1 MHFFCKQWCSCAYV
15 SKWKHFL
22 FLHRQEMAQD
32 VVTRSQGKQSGVMQ
46 PTRAPET
53 LSSGT
58 RSPLCLQRL
67 RDLLE
72 LTFLSVTIHST
83 VPLFAFFGKKKK
95 HCNIFFSSP
104 PSLALSCFLFDRLFF
119 LWACLSPR
127 TFYEKK
133 QQWLECEMALSK
145 LLAWQ
150 EKGSAKIKWHSP
162 VFPLCFSTVSSESPP
177 AAPCHLICH
186 VIKCKLISI
195 LPTCAVLRM
204 MAWDWD
210 ALAMIQFSAE

>member
-1 MHFFCKQWCSCAYV
+1 
-15 SKWKHFL
+15 
-22 FLHRQEMAQD
+22 MAQD
-32 VVTRSQGKQSGVMQ
+32 VVTRSQGKQLGVMQ
-46 PTRAPET
+46 LTRAPET
-53 LSSGT
+53 LSSCT

-67 RDLLE
+67 RDLVE
-72 LTFLSVTIHST
+72 LTFLSVTIRST
-83 VPLFAFFGKKKK
+83 VSLFAFFGKKKK
-95 HCNIFFSSP
+95 HCNIFFFLRP
-104 PSLALSCFLFDRLFF
+104 PPCHFLAFF
-119 LWACLSPR
+119 LTGFFFLLARLSPR

-145 LLAWQ
+145 RLAWQ

-162 VFPLCFSTVSSESPP
+162 VLLLCFSTVSPESPP

-195 LPTCAVLRM
+195 LPTCAVRGM